1 MKLLLNLQNE
11 RISLLPFINFHLWE
25 LMYELNRDIIQHY
38 HCIQKTET
46 TMEYIFQFVPFSFF
60 PSFYTHMLIRKEDN
74 GYSIHSVKTPDHLKP
89 ANCIQLE
96 TLNDTVVIL
105 GNDHNLSV
113 EFNFDLPEESSLL
126 EPAMKHMFKKI
137 VKRLKLYIEAL

>member
-38 HCIQKTET
+38 QCIQKTDT

-60 PSFYTHMLIRKEDN
+60 PSFYTHMLIHKQEN
-74 GYSIHSVKTPDHLKP
+74 AYTIQSVPTPDHLKP
-89 ANCIQLE
+89 KNCIQLE
-96 TLNDTVVIL
+96 TLNDTVLIL
-105 GNDHNLSV
+105 GTDHNLSI
-113 EFNFDLPEESSLL
+113 EFNFDLPEECELL
-126 EPAMKHMFKKI
+126 EPAVKHMFKKI
-137 VKRLKLYIEAL
+137 VKRIKTYIESL

>member
-11 RISLLPFINFHLWE
+11 RISLLSFINFHLWE

-38 HCIQKTET
+38 QCIQKTDT

-60 PSFYTHMLIRKEDN
+60 PSFYTHMLIHKQEN
-74 GYSIHSVKTPDHLKP
+74 TYTIQSVPTPDHLKP
-89 ANCIQLE
+89 KNCIQLE

-105 GNDHNLSV
+105 GTDHNLSI

-126 EPAMKHMFKKI
+126 EPAVKHMFKKI
-137 VKRLKLYIEAL
+137 VKRLKTYIESL